1 MNDIVI
7 SVAYN
12 NLHICLQLNEIS
24 LMYQYMCECVHDY
37 TIIDV
42 GASNVWMNASGQ
54 YAYYLG

>member
-12 NLHICLQLNEIS
+12 SLHICLQLNEIS
-24 LMYQYMCECVHDY
+24 VMYRYMCECVHEY

-42 GASNVWMNASGQ
+42 GASNACMNASGQ
-54 YAYYLG
+54 